1 MAQPKI
7 KRAWVTNQN
16 LSFVAA
22 LTFSSPSL
30 GPVVCER
37 ACRTSGFLEI
47 SSAVSAVAIYCKFAW
62 RDPFDCRERED
73 SGQCVFLRLFCHVE
87 RSRDIPNFFRKRMV
101 RDPST
106 PLGMTERTVV
116 KLRRIFRRN
125 YMWFY
130 AVLIQLRNTSAT
142 LQACAMQPPAKC
154 GSRASNTSL
163 MEPIPLSLRC

>member
-47 SSAVSAVAIYCKFAW
+47 FSAVSAVAIYCKFAP
-62 RDPFDCRERED
+62 RDPFDCRGRQD
-73 SGQCVFLRLFCHVE
+73 SEEASAAPVIPSVVEESRCESLAVTPRIPRLE
-87 RSRDIPNFFRKRMV
+87 
-101 RDPST
+101 
-106 PLGMTERTVV
+106 LGMTVFFMR
-116 KLRRIFRRN
+116 
-125 YMWFY
+125 
-130 AVLIQLRNTSAT
+130 S
-142 LQACAMQPPAKC
+142 
-154 GSRASNTSL
+154 
-163 MEPIPLSLRC
+163 